1 MTFHF
6 TSSII
11 PFSWCRG
18 REMGGFNG
26 SLPSAAALQVC
37 MSANRK
43 ATARKLGISALP
55 PFSSSGL
62 GGWAKCGVDIL
73 PSIRD
78 GAFGVNTS

>member
-6 TSSII
+6 APSMIL
-11 PFSWCRG
+11 FSWCRG

-26 SLPSAAALQVC
+26 SLSLAPVPQVC
-37 MSANRK
+37 MSVDRK
-43 ATARKLGISALP
+43 ASARKFGISALP
-55 PFSSSGL
+55 PFNSSGL

-78 GAFGVNTS
+78 GAFGVNAR